1 MDKREQI
8 AESLKTLRL
17 ARGLTQQELAR
28 ATGISQQNISRWEL
42 GIHIPNLA
50 DCITLAD
57 FYGISLD
64 DLADRDPTTSSAL
77 RHTSPKAP
85 HMRAQKR
92 IILLSWKPSWTPT
105 PWSSSVT
112 MCRATLLCICFRN
125 FSERVPTQRGQ
136 RSYAPSPSRKC
147 AWETSRG
154 CSGSI
159 RPPARISYDAG
170 VRFLGL

>member
-17 ARGLTQQELAR
+17 ARGLTQQELAQ

-64 DLADRDPTTSSAL
+64 DLADRDP
-77 RHTSPKAP
+77 
-85 HMRAQKR
+85 
-92 IILLSWKPSWTPT
+92 
-105 PWSSSVT
+105 
-112 MCRATLLCICFRN
+112 N
-125 FSERVPTQRGQ
+125 
-136 RSYAPSPSRKC
+136 
-147 AWETSRG
+147 
-154 CSGSI
+154 
-159 RPPARISYDAG
+159 
-170 VRFLGL
+170 